1 MIQTVLRSRKAFTLI
16 ELLVV
21 IAIIAILIAL
31 LLPAVQQAR
40 EAARRTQ
47 CKNNMKQLGLAMH
60 NYHDV
65 HKKFPPGIVNG
76 GSIGAT
82 VANWNAF
89 SLNHTAFTMLLPYID
104 QAPLYNSMDLNLAS
118 GPAKHA
124 SAPALL
130 GWSNSGANAIATST
144 VIPAYLCPSD
154 DAASLITYTGTVQY
168 WMTNAAT
175 CNYILPS
182 GHIDEGSSGT
192 WSGYLAS
199 TTTLKNGKVVR
210 WRSIFG
216 PNSNTELRD
225 VRDGSSN
232 TILASETTQYRINHP
247 VYSAVWG
254 QAKQMST
261 YARAV
266 GNDPRFRINNSA
278 KDDFCCVGGTGWCC
292 SSLPE
297 TPYGNSAASKHEGG
311 AQFTMADGA
320 VRFISENIDYDLYC
334 ILNYMQD
341 GQVVGEF

>member
-1 MIQTVLRSRKAFTLI
+1 MQSILRRRKAFTLI

-60 NYHDV
+60 NYHDTF
-65 HKKFPPGIVNG
+65 KMFPPGIIN
-76 GSIGAT
+76 SGAVLST
-82 VANWNAF
+82 AATWQQS

-104 QAPLYNSMDLNLAS
+104 QAPLYNSMNLSLAS
-118 GPAKHA
+118 GPALVAGGK
-124 SAPALL
+124 PLV
-130 GWSNSGANAIATST
+130 GWSNTGANAIATST
-144 VIPAYLCPSD
+144 ILAAYLCPSD

-182 GHIDEGSSGT
+182 GHISESSAGS
-192 WSGYLAS
+192 WSGYLPS
-199 TTTLKNGKVVR
+199 TTTLKSGKVVP
-210 WRSIFG
+210 WRSMFG
-216 PNSNTELRD
+216 NNSSTNLRD

-232 TILASETTQYRINHP
+232 TILVSETNQYRINHP

-261 YARAV
+261 FAQAV
-266 GNDPRFRINNSA
+266 GSDLRFRINSSA
-278 KDDFCCVGGTGWCC
+278 KNDFCCVGGTGWCC

-297 TPYGNSAASKHEGG
+297 TPYGNTASSRHEGG

-320 VRFISENIDYDLYC
+320 VRFVSENIDYDLYC
-334 ILNYMQD
+334 LINYMAD
-341 GQVVGEF
+341 GQPVGEF